1 MLIMLAFL
9 RLLVAAQG
17 LLLADVDDSCEDDL
31 SLSLLQVEHQVGK
44 VLVMHSQSQEAQG
57 GRLHLGKE
65 GKQCLK
71 FIHIPKTGGTSIDSV
86 NMHQDPPVFDSL
98 MRNTY
103 QRIAE
108 DMPAEF
114 QSKYGG
120 DLGNMYEESHK
131 STVTYGGLWVPTHRK
146 SYHFLSQ
153 PDGGICEDLHT
164 PPSDDPSVASFFDN
178 CTSFCAVREPLQ
190 RLISAYEMTGAG
202 PCDSAGFEE
211 RLRSLL
217 PDLSEHPSKSS
228 CLFVPQVQF
237 VFGAKNKSL
246 STKQYCD
253 RVLRTENLD
262 QEFAAFMTEMGE
274 TLTLPDHHSM
284 GQEAYSGCQVN
295 RTQVSQAA
303 KDLVYEHFRADYE
316 AFGYPRP

>member
-1 MLIMLAFL
+1 MLVMLAFL

-17 LLLADVDDSCEDDL
+17 LWLADVDNSCEDDA
-31 SLSLLQVEHQVGK
+31 SLSLLQVDRQVGK
-44 VLVMHSQSQEAQG
+44 VLVMHGQSQEAQG
-57 GRLHLGKE
+57 ARLREGKE

-71 FIHIPKTGGTSIDSV
+71 FIHIPKTGGTSIDAV
-86 NMHQDPPVFDSL
+86 NMHQDLPVFDSL
-98 MRNTY
+98 MLNTY

-114 QSKYGG
+114 QSKYGS

-131 STVTYGGLWVPTHRK
+131 SSVTYSAVWVPTHRK
-146 SYHFLSQ
+146 SYHWIVQ

-164 PPSDDPSVASFFDN
+164 PPSDDPSVARFFDN

-190 RLISAYEMTGAG
+190 RFISSYEMTQAG
-202 PCDSAGFEE
+202 PCDSAGFED

-217 PDLSEHPSKSS
+217 PELSEHPSHAG
-228 CLFVPQVQF
+228 CVFVPQVQF

-253 RVLRTENLD
+253 RVLHTENLD

-284 GQEAYSGCQVN
+284 GEEAYSGCRVN
-295 RTQVSQAA
+295 RTVVSQAS
-303 KDLVYEHFRADYE
+303 KDLVYEHFKDDYE